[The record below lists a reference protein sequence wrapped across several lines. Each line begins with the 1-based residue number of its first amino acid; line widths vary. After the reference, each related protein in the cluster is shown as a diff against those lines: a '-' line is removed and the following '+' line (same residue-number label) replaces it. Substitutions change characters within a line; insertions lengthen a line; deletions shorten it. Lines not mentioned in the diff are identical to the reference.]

1 MAMDSLFLF
10 ALLIAP
16 EGTVEA
22 AQAHVP
28 GASLTVEFSEPLP
41 TATANDIVGWIESA
55 ASNVSR
61 VYGRFPNPDA
71 KVIVTPSASRRWG
84 DDSAVYFGRV
94 TRFDGEKVELFVN
107 PERPMDEFYSDWT
120 ATHEFSHLML
130 PLLNQKYRWI
140 TEGFATYYQNV
151 LMARGGHY
159 TNEFAWQRLT
169 EGFERGRN
177 SRPDL
182 SPNEATTTRARDAT
196 MKIYWS
202 GAALALIADV
212 DLRSRSGGTESLNSV
227 LDKLQDC
234 CLPARRL
241 WSGPK
246 LFRKLDAL
254 LDDPERPV
262 FMPLYRQIADDEDF
276 PDIAILLNDLGVTP
290 GPQPGAPARLNASAR
305 LSALRA
311 SIMQP

>member
-1 MAMDSLFLF
+1 MAMDSLLLF
-10 ALLIAP
+10 ALLMAP
-16 EGTVEA
+16 DDSVES
-22 AQAHVP
+22 AQADVP
-28 GASLTVEFSEPLP
+28 GASLAVEFSEPLP
-41 TATANDIVGWIESA
+41 AATASDIVGWIESA
-55 ASNVSR
+55 ASNVSL

-71 KVIVTPSASRRWG
+71 KIVITPSTSSRWG
-84 DDSAVYFGRV
+84 DHSAVYFGRV

-107 PERPMDEFYSDWT
+107 PDRPMDEFYSDWT

-130 PLLNQKYRWI
+130 PLLNRKYRWI
-140 TEGFATYYQNV
+140 TEGFATYYQNI

-159 TNEFAWQRLT
+159 TKEFAWQRLT

-182 SPNEATTTRARDAT
+182 SPNEATEARARDAT
-196 MKIYWS
+196 MKVYWS

-212 DLRSRSGGTESLNSV
+212 DLRNRSGGTESLNTV

-246 LFRKLDAL
+246 LFKKLDAL
-254 LDDPERPV
+254 LDDPEKPV
-262 FMPLYRQIADDEDF
+262 FMPLYRRHANTENF
-276 PDIAILLNDLGVTP
+276 PDIEALLDDLGVTP
-290 GPQPGAPARLNASAR
+290 GFQPGAPARLNASAR
-305 LSALRA
+305 LSALRE
-311 SIMQP
+311 SILLP